1 VKLSMRIFT
10 LAIISCLFIW
20 SCSKDHLSSDPN
32 AVNSL
37 TFSTGIDTVKFD
49 TVFTAQGSTT
59 QIVKIFNNNSQ
70 KISFS
75 SIDLGGGDAS
85 SYSLNINGRAANSLT
100 DVTLEAGDSLYVF
113 VKVNIS
119 PNATTSPFIVSDSI
133 NFRLN
138 GNVEKLYLQAYGQN
152 AHYISTA
159 NITKDTT
166 WNADLPIVVMN
177 DILLPTSTKLNIA
190 KGVKVYFHGNT
201 HLLINGTLNAL
212 GDSLSRIQMTTD
224 RLDDPYNTV
233 AGSWGGL
240 TFGAAS
246 SSNILQ
252 YISIKNAQI
261 AIADTSNTSVNSNY
275 KLTLNSCEIYNCSNA
290 GIAAV
295 NSNIYLYNSLI
306 YNNNYNIS
314 IAGGN
319 YNLLYNTI
327 AAYSNNL
334 LGHNNP
340 CITVGNS
347 STPINLAVKNSIIY
361 GENATISNEL
371 SFDTQLSSSNAQVSL
386 TNSLLKISTTPS
398 YVQTSNL
405 ILNVDP
411 LFTTV
416 NNDRAIYDFHL
427 QNNSPALQK
436 ALYDNSVL
444 IDYQGNLRSITAPTV
459 GAFE

>member
-1 VKLSMRIFT
+1 MKLFVRIFT
-10 LAIISCLFIW
+10 LAILFCGTMW
-20 SCSKDHLSSDPN
+20 SCSKDNLTSDPE

-49 TVFTAQGSTT
+49 TVFTAQGSAT
-59 QIVKIFNNNSQ
+59 QIVKIFNNNSR

-100 DVTLEAGDSLYVF
+100 NVTLDAGDSLYVF
-113 VKVNIS
+113 VRVNIS
-119 PNATTSPFIVSDSI
+119 PNVARSPFIVADSI

-138 GNVEKLYLQAYGQN
+138 GNSEKLYLQAYGQN

-159 NITKDTT
+159 NITKDTAWT
-166 WNADLPIVVMN
+166 SDLPIVVMN
-177 DILLPTSTKLNIA
+177 DIHVPTNTKLSIS
-190 KGVKVYFHGNT
+190 KGAKVYFHGNT
-201 HLLINGTLNAL
+201 HLLIDGTLNAL

-224 RLDDPYNTV
+224 RLDDPYNMV
-233 AGSWGGL
+233 AGTWGGL

-246 SSNILQ
+246 SNNILQ
-252 YISIKNAQI
+252 YTSIKNAQI
-261 AIADTSNTSVNSNY
+261 AIADTSNTSVSSNY
-275 KLTLNSCEIYNCSNA
+275 KLTLNSCEIYNCNNA
-290 GIAAV
+290 GIDAV

-314 IAGGN
+314 ISGGN
-319 YNLLYNTI
+319 YNMLYNTI

-340 CITVGNS
+340 CVTVTNNS
-347 STPINLAVKNSIIY
+347 TALNLSVKNSIIY

-371 SFDTQLSSSNAQVSL
+371 NFDSQLANAQVSL
-386 TNSLLKISTTPS
+386 INSLLKMSATPS
-398 YVQTSNL
+398 YGQTSNL

-427 QNNSPALQK
+427 QNNSPAFQK
-436 ALYDNSVL
+436 ALYDNAVL
-444 IDYQGNLRSITAPTV
+444 IDYQGNLRSTTTPTI